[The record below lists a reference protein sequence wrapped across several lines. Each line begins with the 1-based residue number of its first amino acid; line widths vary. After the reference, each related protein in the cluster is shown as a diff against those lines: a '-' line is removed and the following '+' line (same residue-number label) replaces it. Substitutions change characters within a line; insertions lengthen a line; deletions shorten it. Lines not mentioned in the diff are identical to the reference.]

1 MTRKAIYIL
10 LGLFLLAGV
19 VSASYENAAQISVTD
34 VRMDPEVFMK
44 GDTGTITVQILNSG
58 TESVS
63 VSRATLIDSDITL
76 VSEGTYDSVGD
87 VGAGNSMIFT
97 FTIKADLPD
106 GFYYPKFY
114 LDFRDA
120 GSLRYRIP
128 VIVESTPLKVSVLN
142 RPDTFTT
149 GKKETITLLIGNPR
163 PNTLNGVSVTPL
175 GNGFSSVQT
184 GYFIGALAP
193 DESMEVSFDVTP
205 EEASDLIFQISYRN
219 GINSHTAE
227 LTVPL
232 EVKTDKKQAEP
243 LLSNVEV
250 VWEGTY
256 WRVSGD
262 VSNAGLETANS
273 VIVTTGLPATP
284 VDPYRVYVVGALE
297 KDDFSPFEVTFTAA
311 NAIEIPLIVQFKDA
325 DGNTY
330 ERNVSISIT
339 QQTVETPQ
347 EGWSL
352 AMIALVVLLAIGI
365 GAAIAYSWKRS

>member
-1 MTRKAIYIL
+1 MFKKAVFIL

-19 VSASYENAAQISVTD
+19 ASASYENAAQITVTD
-34 VRMDPEVFMK
+34 VRTYPEVFMN
-44 GDTGTITVQILNSG
+44 GDTGTITVQILNTG

-63 VSRATLIDSDITL
+63 ISRATLIDSDMTL

-87 VGAGNSMIFT
+87 IGAGNTMVFT
-97 FTIKADLPD
+97 FTVKADLPE
-106 GFYYPKFY
+106 GIYYPKFY

-128 VIVESTPLKVSVLN
+128 VTVESTPIQVSVLQ

-149 GKKETITLLIGNPR
+149 GKKDTVTLLLGNPR
-163 PNTLNGVSVTPL
+163 SGSLNGVSVTPL
-175 GNGFSSVQT
+175 GEGFSSVQS
-184 GYFIGALAP
+184 GYFIGALEP

-205 EEASDLIFQISYRN
+205 ENASDLRFLISYRN
-219 GINSHTAE
+219 GINIHTAE

-232 EVKTDKKQAEP
+232 EIKTDKKQAQP

-256 WRVSGD
+256 WHVSGD

-273 VIVTTGLPATP
+273 VIVTTGAPATP

-297 KDDFSPFEVTFTAA
+297 PDDFSPFEITFTAGTA
-311 NAIEIPLIVQFKDA
+311 TEVPLIVQFKDD

-330 ERNVSISIT
+330 ERDVSISVT
-339 QQTVETPQ
+339 RQTAETTQ
-347 EGWSL
+347 EGWSFP
-352 AMIALVVLLAIGI
+352 MILLVVVLAVGI